1 MMEDLALNLNR
12 HSKMDNSQPM
22 VLLKKKNRL
31 LKKRKELKRR
41 EKFKQIKILNQDIG
55 DTCNLFRVLR
65 QKKKTMR
72 MMMIRSSVR
81 PKERCI
87 LRHLCLEY
95 LNLLSSL
102 LPSLNFLQRDTRLSR
117 NSPIHRI

>member
-1 MMEDLALNLNR
+1 MMEDLALNLNQ

-22 VLLKKKNRL
+22 APLKKKKRL

-72 MMMIRSSVR
+72 MMIRSSVR

-87 LRHLCLEY
+87 LKHLCLEY